1 MANALWTGRIS
12 FGLVNVPVKLFTAV
26 KSKTVRFNQL
36 HAKDHA
42 RIETKRVSSADGT
55 EVAYADI
62 VKGFEIE
69 PGTFVVLE
77 PAELAT
83 LSLEKTSTME
93 IEGFVELAEI
103 DPIYYDHAYY
113 LAPADEGAEK
123 PYRLLLEVMRESGKV
138 ALARFVM
145 RSKEHLIAIRPMQDV
160 LAVATMNF
168 ADEIVPVKQLPGIPE
183 RQPEVSER
191 ERDIAHQIL
200 GELAV
205 EFDPAKY
212 HDTYRQA
219 VRDLIEQKAQGKK
232 ITVAEPAPAP
242 ESPVPDLMSALQASL
257 DAVRK
262 RDGNKSASKPKAR
275 KPAKAVAGKAAA
287 GKAASGAGAPA
298 KKAGKPSAKPKTRSR

>member
-1 MANALWTGRIS
+1 MATALWSGRIS

-26 KSKTVRFNQL
+26 KTKTVRFNQL
-36 HAKDHA
+36 HSKDHA
-42 RIETKRVSSADGT
+42 RIETKRVSSADGK

-69 PGTFVVLE
+69 SGHFVVVE
-77 PAELAT
+77 PEELAT

-93 IEGFVELAEI
+93 IEEFVELGEI

-113 LAPADEGAEK
+113 LAPADEDAEK
-123 PYRLLLEVMRESGKV
+123 PYQLLLEVMRESGKV

-145 RSKEHLIAIRPMQDV
+145 RSKEHLIAIRPMEEV

-168 ADEIVPVKQLPGIPE
+168 ADEIVPVRQLPGIPE

-191 ERDIAHQIL
+191 ERDFARQL
-200 GELAV
+200 VDQLTADFE
-205 EFDPAKY
+205 PAKY

-219 VRDLIEQKAQGKK
+219 VRDLIEQKSKGKK
-232 ITVAEPAPAP
+232 IAAAKPAPVP

-275 KPAKAVAGKAAA
+275 KPSKAATS
-287 GKAASGAGAPA
+287 KVASGARAPA
-298 KKAGKPSAKPKTRSR
+298 KKVATSTPKTKTRSR

>member
-1 MANALWTGRIS
+1 
-12 FGLVNVPVKLFTAV
+12 V

-36 HAKDHA
+36 HGKDHA
-42 RIETKRVSSADGT
+42 RIETKRVSAADGK

-113 LAPADEGAEK
+113 LAPADDGAEK

-145 RSKEHLIAIRPMQDV
+145 RSKEHLVAIRPMEDV

-200 GELAV
+200 NELAV

-232 ITVAEPAPAP
+232 ITAAEPTAAP

-262 RDGNKSASKPKAR
+262 RDGNKAASKPKAR
-275 KPAKAVAGKAAA
+275 KPAKAAV
-287 GKAASGAGAPA
+287 GKAASGAGTRA
-298 KKAGKPSAKPKTRSR
+298 KKAGTPSTKPKTRSR

>member
-1 MANALWTGRIS
+1 MANALWSGRIS

-26 KSKTVRFNQL
+26 KSETVRFNQL
-36 HAKDHA
+36 HSKDHA
-42 RIETKRVSSADGT
+42 RIETKRVSSADGK

-77 PAELAT
+77 AEELAT

-123 PYRLLLEVMRESGKV
+123 PYRLLLEVMRGSGKV

-145 RSKEHLIAIRPMQDV
+145 RSKEHLVAIRPMEDV
-160 LAVATMNF
+160 LALATMNF

-200 GELAV
+200 SELAV

-232 ITVAEPAPAP
+232 ITAAKPALAP
-242 ESPVPDLMSALQASL
+242 ESAVPDLMSALQASL

-262 RDGNKSASKPKAR
+262 RDGNKAASKPKTR
-275 KPAKAVAGKAAA
+275 KPTKAAA
-287 GKAASGAGAPA
+287 STAASGAGTPA
-298 KKAGKPSAKPKTRSR
+298 KKAGPSRAKPKTRSG